1 MSPHSD
7 LAGDVSRAA
16 AADPEANADPE
27 EPPPEDDATWTR
39 EFFHEENIMHTLQ
52 CLLRSGGRTIEDL
65 CRMCIDASAS
75 DVVPALTPEGLMP
88 FSNNYGS
95 VVPLDKNF
103 IKIKDEVLIFGA
115 ASFMFKCL
123 THTYVNGD

>member
-39 EFFHEENIMHTLQ
+39 EFFHEENRDDH
-52 CLLRSGGRTIEDL
+52 
-65 CRMCIDASAS
+65 AH
-75 DVVPALTPEGLMP
+75 PALSAVVVAQSKIFVGCAWMP
-88 FSNNYGS
+88 APATSSLPSHPRG
-95 VVPLDKNF
+95 
-103 IKIKDEVLIFGA
+103 
-115 ASFMFKCL
+115 
-123 THTYVNGD
+123 